1 MIEKLGLFFNE
12 EVQRLIDSF
21 AYCFKVK
28 ITIFSLGMEE
38 LLVGLQNPG
47 SRFCRLIQKELHF
60 RYRCCRQDQL
70 MCERCKQKQELLIY
84 NCYAGLR
91 EAVLPIK
98 TGETSIGYAMLGQFR
113 TREELPAEIVR
124 DWTGRGFRPETLKAA
139 FLEQPFFDQAA
150 LDNMLR
156 LFSMLVGFIVTREYV
171 KVRRPGLVEQT
182 VRWLENRLAEP
193 LSLEDIAA
201 AMNRS
206 KSTISHRIKQQLG
219 LSFKQ
224 LCILKRIQR
233 FESIVSAEPQITI
246 QEAAARVGYDD
257 PYYFSRIYKKVRLTA
272 PSKFIQ
278 SLKDAPPPG
287 IL

>member
-1 MIEKLGLFFNE
+1 
-12 EVQRLIDSF
+12 
-21 AYCFKVK
+21 VK
-28 ITIFSLGMEE
+28 ITVFSPGMEE

-47 SRFCRLIQKELHF
+47 SHFCRLIQQELHF
-60 RYRCCRQDQL
+60 RYRCCRQDKL
-70 MCERCKQKQELLIY
+70 MCERCKQKRDLLVY

-98 TGETSIGYAMLGQFR
+98 IGDAPIGYAMLGQFR
-113 TREELPAEIVR
+113 TRKELPGEIVR
-124 DWTGRGFRPETLKAA
+124 DWLGRGFKAEPLKAA
-139 FLEQPFFDQAA
+139 FLEQTFFDQPA

-156 LFSMLVGFIVTREYV
+156 PFSMLVSFIVTREYV
-171 KVRRPGLVEQT
+171 NIRRPGLVEQT
-182 VRWLENRLAEP
+182 VRWLEDHAMEP
-193 LSLEDIAA
+193 VNLEDIDT

-224 LCILKRIQR
+224 FCILKCIQC
-233 FESIVSAEPQITI
+233 FETIVSAEPQITI
-246 QEAAARVGYDD
+246 HEAASRVGYDD

-272 PSKFIQ
+272 PSQFVR
-278 SLKDAPPPG
+278 SFKDTLLPG